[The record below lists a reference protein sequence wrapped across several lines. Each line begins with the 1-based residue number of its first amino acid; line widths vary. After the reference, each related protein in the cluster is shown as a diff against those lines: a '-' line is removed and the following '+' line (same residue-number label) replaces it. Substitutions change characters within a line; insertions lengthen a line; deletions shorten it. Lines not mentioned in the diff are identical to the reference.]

1 MSSSQRRVTLFLYAR
16 VETVLAGEMTDV
28 DLKVD
33 DQLPTEDSLI
43 VRFGV
48 SRITVHRAIRNLVS
62 CGLVE
67 IRRGKGTF
75 IAVHL
80 CQFPS

>member
-1 MSSSQRRVTLFLYAR
+1 
-16 VETVLAGEMTDV
+16 
-28 DLKVD
+28 
-33 DQLPTEDSLI
+33 
-43 VRFGV
+43 V
-48 SRITVHRAIRNLVS
+48 SR
-62 CGLVE
+62 GLVE